1 MSNLGS
7 AQSNGCQCPLGVPWW
22 HGPVTRCPLT
32 PPPPSLLF
40 TGSLVGRCTAMVW
53 TPRKQWNVAPA
64 KSLATA
70 AAHLLRSDP
79 PPWPEQPLSTHAAPP
94 PQQYLAILTS
104 RHSDPLALNFG
115 HMRCW
120 CQDANCCINFG
131 HFKLKVVILMCLEV
145 AQSKVVISKTNHFIH
160 WTRQPPISS
169 PRSLLAQS
177 NSGSADKWCPVQT
190 KPSQVKLTRKHGEYL
205 ARARARIVPCLQFY
219 SSLQEVGFIFSPQNY
234 LQHLGFRSQSTE
246 RIRHRERGSQQRKL
260 PEHQWN
266 SKLKLFSSNERLLA
280 LL

>member
-32 PPPPSLLF
+32 PPPPPPSLLF

-104 RHSDPLALNFG
+104 RNSDPLALNFG

-145 AQSKVVISKTNHFIH
+145 AQSKVVISNTNHFIH

-177 NSGSADKWCPVQT
+177 NPGSADKWCPLQT
-190 KPSQVKLTRKHGEYL
+190 KSGQARKKTWRISRPRPRQDCSVFTVLLESARSWFYL
-205 ARARARIVPCLQFY
+205 LPPEL
-219 SSLQEVGFIFSPQNY
+219 SPTSRLPVAINRKNTAQ
-234 LQHLGFRSQSTE
+234 
-246 RIRHRERGSQQRKL
+246 REREPAEEAARTPMK
-260 PEHQWN
+260 
-266 SKLKLFSSNERLLA
+266 F
-280 LL
+280 